1 VKCFRWTAAALLA
14 VLAGTACGTRLERG
28 DIEYGAFGAV
38 SGRPGAVVSGAGSEP
53 SSGAPSAVDTA
64 TDPAAP
70 ASGGT
75 ADAGATAAS
84 AGTAAGAGAGGGVK
98 AAAVGKMRA
107 AGGNAPATPTGGSA
121 AASPSAPG
129 AASTSGAASS
139 TSRAEAGTAAVG
151 DRSPVVVG
159 NVGTY
164 SGPVGSSAA
173 PAQTALLMWAK
184 WVNGQGGVNGHPI
197 KVITADDQNDPT
209 RNLSLVK
216 DMVENQRVVAF
227 VANMVTLTYN
237 GSLTY
242 LEEKNVP
249 VLGGDVTDHVWNT
262 SPVLFP
268 QNAGIHKTIAG
279 MARLAKQA
287 GGTKFGVLYCAE
299 AKICET
305 GYQQLFP
312 NGEVKRAGMEP
323 VYAAKISIT
332 QPDYTAECLQAK
344 NKGVDVVAVGA
355 DAATLGRVVSSC
367 ARQGFRPRYTAVSIT
382 IAASLAENPAL
393 EGFTGSLPSFPWT
406 VTGSPGVDEYH
417 QAVAQLAPKLA
428 PGVAA
433 SQAWTAGKLF
443 EAAVRKITGPVTTAG
458 LFGALWSM
466 KGETLGG
473 LTSPL
478 TFAKG
483 QPAPEGNCIFPMRI
497 EGGKWVAPSGLQQT
511 CV

>member
-1 VKCFRWTAAALLA
+1 
-14 VLAGTACGTRLERG
+14 VL
-28 DIEYGAFGAV
+28 
-38 SGRPGAVVSGAGSEP
+38 
-53 SSGAPSAVDTA
+53 
-64 TDPAAP
+64 
-70 ASGGT
+70 
-75 ADAGATAAS
+75 
-84 AGTAAGAGAGGGVK
+84 
-98 AAAVGKMRA
+98 
-107 AGGNAPATPTGGSA
+107 
-121 AASPSAPG
+121 
-129 AASTSGAASS
+129 
-139 TSRAEAGTAAVG
+139 
-151 DRSPVVVG
+151 G

-184 WVNGQGGVNGHPI
+184 WVNGRGGVNGHPV

-227 VANMVTLTYN
+227 VSNMVTLTYN
-237 GSLTY
+237 GSLQY
-242 LEEKNVP
+242 LEQKKIP

-268 QNAGIHKTIAG
+268 QNAGIHKAIAG

-312 NGEVKRAGMEP
+312 GGEVKRAGMEP
-323 VYAAKISIT
+323 VYAAKVSIT

-344 NKGVDVVAVGA
+344 GKGVDVLAVGA
-355 DAATLGRVVSSC
+355 DAATLGRIASSC

-382 IAASLAENPAL
+382 VAASLVENPAL
-393 EGFTGSLPSFPWT
+393 EGFTASVPSFPWT

-433 SQAWTAGKLF
+433 SQAWTAGKMV
-443 EAAVRKITGPVTTAG
+443 EAAVGKITGPVTTVAV
-458 LFGALWSM
+458 FDALWSI

-478 TFAKG
+478 TFVKG

-497 EGGKWVAPSGLQQT
+497 EGGKWVAPSGLEQT